1 MTPKAPKAGRRILL
15 EHIGPLWRRMSFSW
29 KVSARNILR
38 YKRRFL
44 MTVIGV
50 SGCTALMLVGF
61 GLHDA
66 IWDIIDV
73 QFGQIQRYDMTV
85 SIARGLDDASAG
97 RVRRTL
103 VDGGAKHLTR
113 VDARAML
120 AKGSGSD
127 DLTYGTWYATAPA
140 GQEACDRLADAL
152 RADRAVATVGYVQT
166 TVGTYP
172 TMLSAIDVI
181 VVVLIVAAALA
192 FIVLYDLT
200 TIDIGERIREIATL
214 KVLGF
219 RRGEVDAY
227 VFREVAVLV
236 LIGALAG
243 LGLGTWL
250 EGFVVAGGIA
260 AVVDGVTSKSMA
272 GIWEPSGGVVAKR
285 ALCAALERLGSDEPP
300 CDPAD
305 MRAVQRV
312 LDGELRAR
320 YEHDRAAAA
329 AGGIAYFRTH
339 PVDRAEAN
347 AVVYS
352 HGAGR
357 IWLFGDCQAMV
368 NGQAVDTVKTVDRLL
383 GALRSFVVQAH
394 DLAAEDSTRQQTG
407 DGAAD
412 PGRAAI
418 MPFLRMQNRFAN
430 TRGEFGYFVFDGFT
444 DPTYPIRTLEARPGD
459 EVVLASDGYPDL
471 RPTLVESQAALE
483 QLRRTDPR
491 MLHVPGGTKG
501 FDPLRGTYDDR
512 TYLRFRVR

>member
-85 SIARGLDDASAG
+85 SIARGLDAWERLAQG
-97 RVRRTL
+97 A
-103 VDGGAKHLTR
+103 DGWDT
-113 VDARAML
+113 DL
-120 AKGSGSD
+120 A
-127 DLTYGTWYATAPA
+127 YGTWYATAPA

-166 TVGTYP
+166 TVGTYR

-181 VVVLIVAAALA
+181 VVVLIVAAAALA

-236 LIGALAG
+236 LVGALAG

-250 EGFVVAGGIA
+250 EGFVITTVEVDVVMFGRTIHAASYLWTFLLAGLFA
-260 AVVDGVTSKSMA
+260 AVVMLA
-272 GIWEPSGGVVAKR
+272 
-285 ALCAALERLGSDEPP
+285 
-300 CDPAD
+300 
-305 MRAVQRV
+305 MRPR
-312 LDGELRAR
+312 
-320 YEHDRAAAA
+320 
-329 AGGIAYFRTH
+329 
-339 PVDRAEAN
+339 
-347 AVVYS
+347 
-352 HGAGR
+352 
-357 IWLFGDCQAMV
+357 
-368 NGQAVDTVKTVDRLL
+368 
-383 GALRSFVVQAH
+383 
-394 DLAAEDSTRQQTG
+394 LAAID
-407 DGAAD
+407 
-412 PGRAAI
+412 
-418 MPFLRMQNRFAN
+418 M
-430 TRGEFGYFVFDGFT
+430 
-444 DPTYPIRTLEARPGD
+444 
-459 EVVLASDGYPDL
+459 
-471 RPTLVESQAALE
+471 VESLKSV
-483 QLRRTDPR
+483 D
-491 MLHVPGGTKG
+491 
-501 FDPLRGTYDDR
+501 
-512 TYLRFRVR
+512 

>member
-85 SIARGLDDASAG
+85 SIARGLDAWERLAQG
-97 RVRRTL
+97 A
-103 VDGGAKHLTR
+103 DGWDT
-113 VDARAML
+113 DL
-120 AKGSGSD
+120 A
-127 DLTYGTWYATAPA
+127 YGTWYATAPA

-166 TVGTYP
+166 TVGTYR

-219 RRGEVDAY
+219 RRGEVDDY

-236 LIGALAG
+236 LVGALAG

-250 EGFVVAGGIA
+250 EGFVITTVEVDVVMFGRTIHAASYLWAFLLAGLFA
-260 AVVDGVTSKSMA
+260 AVVMLA
-272 GIWEPSGGVVAKR
+272 
-285 ALCAALERLGSDEPP
+285 
-300 CDPAD
+300 
-305 MRAVQRV
+305 MRPR
-312 LDGELRAR
+312 
-320 YEHDRAAAA
+320 
-329 AGGIAYFRTH
+329 
-339 PVDRAEAN
+339 
-347 AVVYS
+347 
-352 HGAGR
+352 
-357 IWLFGDCQAMV
+357 
-368 NGQAVDTVKTVDRLL
+368 
-383 GALRSFVVQAH
+383 
-394 DLAAEDSTRQQTG
+394 LAAID
-407 DGAAD
+407 
-412 PGRAAI
+412 
-418 MPFLRMQNRFAN
+418 M
-430 TRGEFGYFVFDGFT
+430 
-444 DPTYPIRTLEARPGD
+444 
-459 EVVLASDGYPDL
+459 
-471 RPTLVESQAALE
+471 VESLKSV
-483 QLRRTDPR
+483 D
-491 MLHVPGGTKG
+491 
-501 FDPLRGTYDDR
+501 
-512 TYLRFRVR
+512 

>member
-1 MTPKAPKAGRRILL
+1 MAAHVVLL
-15 EHIGPLWRRMSFSW
+15 EGQRAQH
-29 KVSARNILR
+29 LR

-140 GQEACDRLADAL
+140 GQEACGRLADAL

-166 TVGTYP
+166 TVGTYR

-181 VVVLIVAAALA
+181 VVVLIVAAAALA

-236 LIGALAG
+236 LVGALAG

-250 EGFVVAGGIA
+250 EGFVITTVEVDVVMFGRTIHAASYLWAFLLAGLFA
-260 AVVDGVTSKSMA
+260 AVVMLA
-272 GIWEPSGGVVAKR
+272 
-285 ALCAALERLGSDEPP
+285 
-300 CDPAD
+300 
-305 MRAVQRV
+305 MRPR
-312 LDGELRAR
+312 
-320 YEHDRAAAA
+320 
-329 AGGIAYFRTH
+329 
-339 PVDRAEAN
+339 
-347 AVVYS
+347 
-352 HGAGR
+352 
-357 IWLFGDCQAMV
+357 
-368 NGQAVDTVKTVDRLL
+368 
-383 GALRSFVVQAH
+383 
-394 DLAAEDSTRQQTG
+394 LAAID
-407 DGAAD
+407 
-412 PGRAAI
+412 
-418 MPFLRMQNRFAN
+418 M
-430 TRGEFGYFVFDGFT
+430 
-444 DPTYPIRTLEARPGD
+444 
-459 EVVLASDGYPDL
+459 
-471 RPTLVESQAALE
+471 VESLKSV
-483 QLRRTDPR
+483 D
-491 MLHVPGGTKG
+491 
-501 FDPLRGTYDDR
+501 
-512 TYLRFRVR
+512 

>member
-1 MTPKAPKAGRRILL
+1 
-15 EHIGPLWRRMSFSW
+15 
-29 KVSARNILR
+29 
-38 YKRRFL
+38 

-66 IWDIIDV
+66 IWDVIDV

-166 TVGTYP
+166 TVGTYR

-236 LIGALAG
+236 LVGALAG

-250 EGFVVAGGIA
+250 EGFVITTVEVDVVMFGRTIHAESYLWAFLLAGLFA
-260 AVVDGVTSKSMA
+260 AVVMLA
-272 GIWEPSGGVVAKR
+272 
-285 ALCAALERLGSDEPP
+285 
-300 CDPAD
+300 
-305 MRAVQRV
+305 MRPR
-312 LDGELRAR
+312 
-320 YEHDRAAAA
+320 
-329 AGGIAYFRTH
+329 
-339 PVDRAEAN
+339 
-347 AVVYS
+347 
-352 HGAGR
+352 
-357 IWLFGDCQAMV
+357 
-368 NGQAVDTVKTVDRLL
+368 
-383 GALRSFVVQAH
+383 
-394 DLAAEDSTRQQTG
+394 LAAID
-407 DGAAD
+407 
-412 PGRAAI
+412 
-418 MPFLRMQNRFAN
+418 M
-430 TRGEFGYFVFDGFT
+430 
-444 DPTYPIRTLEARPGD
+444 
-459 EVVLASDGYPDL
+459 
-471 RPTLVESQAALE
+471 VESLKSV
-483 QLRRTDPR
+483 D
-491 MLHVPGGTKG
+491 
-501 FDPLRGTYDDR
+501 
-512 TYLRFRVR
+512 

>member
-85 SIARGLDDASAG
+85 SIARGLDAWERLAQG
-97 RVRRTL
+97 A
-103 VDGGAKHLTR
+103 DGWDT
-113 VDARAML
+113 DL
-120 AKGSGSD
+120 A
-127 DLTYGTWYATAPA
+127 YGTWYATAPA

-166 TVGTYP
+166 TVGTYR

-181 VVVLIVAAALA
+181 VVVLIVAAAALA

-236 LIGALAG
+236 LVGALAG

-250 EGFVVAGGIA
+250 EGFVITTVEMDVVMFGRTIHA
-260 AVVDGVTSKSMA
+260 AS
-272 GIWEPSGGVVAKR
+272 
-285 ALCAALERLGSDEPP
+285 
-300 CDPAD
+300 
-305 MRAVQRV
+305 
-312 LDGELRAR
+312 
-320 YEHDRAAAA
+320 
-329 AGGIAYFRTH
+329 
-339 PVDRAEAN
+339 
-347 AVVYS
+347 
-352 HGAGR
+352 
-357 IWLFGDCQAMV
+357 
-368 NGQAVDTVKTVDRLL
+368 
-383 GALRSFVVQAH
+383 
-394 DLAAEDSTRQQTG
+394 
-407 DGAAD
+407 
-412 PGRAAI
+412 
-418 MPFLRMQNRFAN
+418 
-430 TRGEFGYFVFDGFT
+430 
-444 DPTYPIRTLEARPGD
+444 
-459 EVVLASDGYPDL
+459 
-471 RPTLVESQAALE
+471 
-483 QLRRTDPR
+483 
-491 MLHVPGGTKG
+491 
-501 FDPLRGTYDDR
+501 
-512 TYLRFRVR
+512 YL

>member
-127 DLTYGTWYATAPA
+127 DLAV
-140 GQEACDRLADAL
+140 QVACDRLADAL

-166 TVGTYP
+166 TVGTYR

-181 VVVLIVAAALA
+181 VVVLIVAAAALA

-236 LIGALAG
+236 LVGALAG

-250 EGFVVAGGIA
+250 EGFVITTVEVDVVMFGRTIHAASYLWAFLLAGLFV
-260 AVVDGVTSKSMA
+260 AVVMLA
-272 GIWEPSGGVVAKR
+272 
-285 ALCAALERLGSDEPP
+285 
-300 CDPAD
+300 
-305 MRAVQRV
+305 MRPR
-312 LDGELRAR
+312 
-320 YEHDRAAAA
+320 
-329 AGGIAYFRTH
+329 
-339 PVDRAEAN
+339 
-347 AVVYS
+347 
-352 HGAGR
+352 
-357 IWLFGDCQAMV
+357 
-368 NGQAVDTVKTVDRLL
+368 
-383 GALRSFVVQAH
+383 
-394 DLAAEDSTRQQTG
+394 LAAID
-407 DGAAD
+407 
-412 PGRAAI
+412 
-418 MPFLRMQNRFAN
+418 M
-430 TRGEFGYFVFDGFT
+430 
-444 DPTYPIRTLEARPGD
+444 
-459 EVVLASDGYPDL
+459 
-471 RPTLVESQAALE
+471 VESLKSV
-483 QLRRTDPR
+483 D
-491 MLHVPGGTKG
+491 
-501 FDPLRGTYDDR
+501 
-512 TYLRFRVR
+512 

>member
-44 MTVIGV
+44 MTVVGV

-85 SIARGLDDASAG
+85 SIARGPDAWERLAQG
-97 RVRRTL
+97 A
-103 VDGGAKHLTR
+103 DGWDT
-113 VDARAML
+113 DL
-120 AKGSGSD
+120 A
-127 DLTYGTWYATAPA
+127 YGTWYATAPA

-166 TVGTYP
+166 TVGTYR

-181 VVVLIVAAALA
+181 VVVLIVAAAALA

-236 LIGALAG
+236 LVGALAG

-250 EGFVVAGGIA
+250 EGFVITTVEVDVVMFGRTIHAASYLWAFLLAGLFA
-260 AVVDGVTSKSMA
+260 AVVMLA
-272 GIWEPSGGVVAKR
+272 
-285 ALCAALERLGSDEPP
+285 
-300 CDPAD
+300 
-305 MRAVQRV
+305 MRPR
-312 LDGELRAR
+312 
-320 YEHDRAAAA
+320 
-329 AGGIAYFRTH
+329 
-339 PVDRAEAN
+339 
-347 AVVYS
+347 
-352 HGAGR
+352 
-357 IWLFGDCQAMV
+357 
-368 NGQAVDTVKTVDRLL
+368 
-383 GALRSFVVQAH
+383 
-394 DLAAEDSTRQQTG
+394 LAAID
-407 DGAAD
+407 
-412 PGRAAI
+412 
-418 MPFLRMQNRFAN
+418 M
-430 TRGEFGYFVFDGFT
+430 
-444 DPTYPIRTLEARPGD
+444 
-459 EVVLASDGYPDL
+459 
-471 RPTLVESQAALE
+471 VESLKSV
-483 QLRRTDPR
+483 D
-491 MLHVPGGTKG
+491 
-501 FDPLRGTYDDR
+501 
-512 TYLRFRVR
+512 

>member
-85 SIARGLDDASAG
+85 SIARGPDAWERLAQG
-97 RVRRTL
+97 A
-103 VDGGAKHLTR
+103 DGWDT
-113 VDARAML
+113 DL
-120 AKGSGSD
+120 A
-127 DLTYGTWYATAPA
+127 YGTWYATAPA

-166 TVGTYP
+166 TVGTYR

-227 VFREVAVLV
+227 VFREVSVLV
-236 LIGALAG
+236 LVGALAG

-250 EGFVVAGGIA
+250 EGFVITTVEVDVVMFGRTIHAASYLWAFLLAGLFA
-260 AVVDGVTSKSMA
+260 AVVMLA
-272 GIWEPSGGVVAKR
+272 
-285 ALCAALERLGSDEPP
+285 
-300 CDPAD
+300 
-305 MRAVQRV
+305 MRPR
-312 LDGELRAR
+312 
-320 YEHDRAAAA
+320 
-329 AGGIAYFRTH
+329 
-339 PVDRAEAN
+339 
-347 AVVYS
+347 
-352 HGAGR
+352 
-357 IWLFGDCQAMV
+357 
-368 NGQAVDTVKTVDRLL
+368 
-383 GALRSFVVQAH
+383 
-394 DLAAEDSTRQQTG
+394 LAAID
-407 DGAAD
+407 
-412 PGRAAI
+412 
-418 MPFLRMQNRFAN
+418 M
-430 TRGEFGYFVFDGFT
+430 
-444 DPTYPIRTLEARPGD
+444 
-459 EVVLASDGYPDL
+459 
-471 RPTLVESQAALE
+471 VESLKSV
-483 QLRRTDPR
+483 D
-491 MLHVPGGTKG
+491 
-501 FDPLRGTYDDR
+501 
-512 TYLRFRVR
+512 

>member
-44 MTVIGV
+44 MTVVGV

-85 SIARGLDDASAG
+85 SIARGPDAWE
-97 RVRRTL
+97 R
-103 VDGGAKHLTR
+103 
-113 VDARAML
+113 L
-120 AKGSGSD
+120 AQGSD
-127 DLTYGTWYATAPA
+127 GWDTDLAYGTWYATAPA

-166 TVGTYP
+166 TVGTYR

-181 VVVLIVAAALA
+181 VVVLIVAAAALA

-236 LIGALAG
+236 LVGALAG

-250 EGFVVAGGIA
+250 EGFVITTVEVDVVMFGRTIHAASYLWAFLLAGLFA
-260 AVVDGVTSKSMA
+260 AVVMLA
-272 GIWEPSGGVVAKR
+272 
-285 ALCAALERLGSDEPP
+285 
-300 CDPAD
+300 
-305 MRAVQRV
+305 MRPR
-312 LDGELRAR
+312 
-320 YEHDRAAAA
+320 
-329 AGGIAYFRTH
+329 
-339 PVDRAEAN
+339 
-347 AVVYS
+347 
-352 HGAGR
+352 
-357 IWLFGDCQAMV
+357 
-368 NGQAVDTVKTVDRLL
+368 
-383 GALRSFVVQAH
+383 
-394 DLAAEDSTRQQTG
+394 LAAID
-407 DGAAD
+407 
-412 PGRAAI
+412 
-418 MPFLRMQNRFAN
+418 M
-430 TRGEFGYFVFDGFT
+430 
-444 DPTYPIRTLEARPGD
+444 
-459 EVVLASDGYPDL
+459 
-471 RPTLVESQAALE
+471 VESLKSV
-483 QLRRTDPR
+483 D
-491 MLHVPGGTKG
+491 
-501 FDPLRGTYDDR
+501 
-512 TYLRFRVR
+512 

>member
-1 MTPKAPKAGRRILL
+1 MTSKAPKAGRRILL

-127 DLTYGTWYATAPA
+127 DLAVQVVVARDPARLARSIDFRGRIGHRPVAFGADSVLVTEKAARTLGVGSGDDLALSRQNAMGDATGAARRIPVTGVVENYVGNVVYLGPDAWERLAQGADGWDTDLAYGTWYATAPA

-166 TVGTYP
+166 TVGTYR

-227 VFREVAVLV
+227 VFREMAVLV
-236 LIGALAG
+236 LVGALAG

-250 EGFVVAGGIA
+250 EGFVITTVEVDVVMFGRTIHAASYLWAFLLAGLFA
-260 AVVDGVTSKSMA
+260 AVVMLA
-272 GIWEPSGGVVAKR
+272 
-285 ALCAALERLGSDEPP
+285 
-300 CDPAD
+300 
-305 MRAVQRV
+305 MRPR
-312 LDGELRAR
+312 
-320 YEHDRAAAA
+320 
-329 AGGIAYFRTH
+329 
-339 PVDRAEAN
+339 
-347 AVVYS
+347 
-352 HGAGR
+352 
-357 IWLFGDCQAMV
+357 
-368 NGQAVDTVKTVDRLL
+368 
-383 GALRSFVVQAH
+383 
-394 DLAAEDSTRQQTG
+394 LAAID
-407 DGAAD
+407 
-412 PGRAAI
+412 
-418 MPFLRMQNRFAN
+418 M
-430 TRGEFGYFVFDGFT
+430 
-444 DPTYPIRTLEARPGD
+444 
-459 EVVLASDGYPDL
+459 
-471 RPTLVESQAALE
+471 VESLKSV
-483 QLRRTDPR
+483 D
-491 MLHVPGGTKG
+491 
-501 FDPLRGTYDDR
+501 
-512 TYLRFRVR
+512 

>member
-85 SIARGLDDASAG
+85 SIARGLDAWERLAQG
-97 RVRRTL
+97 A
-103 VDGGAKHLTR
+103 DGWDT
-113 VDARAML
+113 DL
-120 AKGSGSD
+120 A
-127 DLTYGTWYATAPA
+127 YGTWYATAPA

-181 VVVLIVAAALA
+181 VVVLIVAAAALA

-236 LIGALAG
+236 LVGALAG

-250 EGFVVAGGIA
+250 EGFVITTVEVDVVMFGRTIHAASYLWAFLLAGLFA
-260 AVVDGVTSKSMA
+260 AVVMLA
-272 GIWEPSGGVVAKR
+272 
-285 ALCAALERLGSDEPP
+285 
-300 CDPAD
+300 
-305 MRAVQRV
+305 MRPR
-312 LDGELRAR
+312 
-320 YEHDRAAAA
+320 
-329 AGGIAYFRTH
+329 
-339 PVDRAEAN
+339 
-347 AVVYS
+347 
-352 HGAGR
+352 
-357 IWLFGDCQAMV
+357 
-368 NGQAVDTVKTVDRLL
+368 
-383 GALRSFVVQAH
+383 
-394 DLAAEDSTRQQTG
+394 LAAID
-407 DGAAD
+407 
-412 PGRAAI
+412 
-418 MPFLRMQNRFAN
+418 M
-430 TRGEFGYFVFDGFT
+430 
-444 DPTYPIRTLEARPGD
+444 
-459 EVVLASDGYPDL
+459 
-471 RPTLVESQAALE
+471 VESLKSV
-483 QLRRTDPR
+483 D
-491 MLHVPGGTKG
+491 
-501 FDPLRGTYDDR
+501 
-512 TYLRFRVR
+512 

>member
-127 DLTYGTWYATAPA
+127 DLAVQVVVAR
-140 GQEACDRLADAL
+140 DRLADAL

-166 TVGTYP
+166 TVGTYR

-181 VVVLIVAAALA
+181 VVVLIVAAAALA

-236 LIGALAG
+236 LVGALAG

-250 EGFVVAGGIA
+250 EGFVITTVEVDVVMFGRTIHAASYLWAFLLAGLFA
-260 AVVDGVTSKSMA
+260 AVVMLA
-272 GIWEPSGGVVAKR
+272 
-285 ALCAALERLGSDEPP
+285 
-300 CDPAD
+300 
-305 MRAVQRV
+305 MRPR
-312 LDGELRAR
+312 
-320 YEHDRAAAA
+320 
-329 AGGIAYFRTH
+329 
-339 PVDRAEAN
+339 
-347 AVVYS
+347 
-352 HGAGR
+352 
-357 IWLFGDCQAMV
+357 
-368 NGQAVDTVKTVDRLL
+368 
-383 GALRSFVVQAH
+383 
-394 DLAAEDSTRQQTG
+394 LAAID
-407 DGAAD
+407 
-412 PGRAAI
+412 
-418 MPFLRMQNRFAN
+418 M
-430 TRGEFGYFVFDGFT
+430 
-444 DPTYPIRTLEARPGD
+444 
-459 EVVLASDGYPDL
+459 
-471 RPTLVESQAALE
+471 VESLKSV
-483 QLRRTDPR
+483 D
-491 MLHVPGGTKG
+491 
-501 FDPLRGTYDDR
+501 
-512 TYLRFRVR
+512 

>member
-1 MTPKAPKAGRRILL
+1 MTPKAPKAPKAGRRILL

-85 SIARGLDDASAG
+85 SIARGLDAWERLAQG
-97 RVRRTL
+97 A
-103 VDGGAKHLTR
+103 DGWDT
-113 VDARAML
+113 DL
-120 AKGSGSD
+120 A
-127 DLTYGTWYATAPA
+127 YGTWYATAPA

-166 TVGTYP
+166 TVGTYR

-236 LIGALAG
+236 LVGALAG

-250 EGFVVAGGIA
+250 EGFVITTVEVDVVMFGRTIHAASYLWAFLLAGLFA
-260 AVVDGVTSKSMA
+260 AVVMLA
-272 GIWEPSGGVVAKR
+272 
-285 ALCAALERLGSDEPP
+285 
-300 CDPAD
+300 
-305 MRAVQRV
+305 MRPR
-312 LDGELRAR
+312 
-320 YEHDRAAAA
+320 
-329 AGGIAYFRTH
+329 
-339 PVDRAEAN
+339 
-347 AVVYS
+347 
-352 HGAGR
+352 
-357 IWLFGDCQAMV
+357 
-368 NGQAVDTVKTVDRLL
+368 
-383 GALRSFVVQAH
+383 
-394 DLAAEDSTRQQTG
+394 LAAID
-407 DGAAD
+407 
-412 PGRAAI
+412 
-418 MPFLRMQNRFAN
+418 M
-430 TRGEFGYFVFDGFT
+430 
-444 DPTYPIRTLEARPGD
+444 
-459 EVVLASDGYPDL
+459 
-471 RPTLVESQAALE
+471 VESLKSV
-483 QLRRTDPR
+483 D
-491 MLHVPGGTKG
+491 
-501 FDPLRGTYDDR
+501 
-512 TYLRFRVR
+512 

>member
-85 SIARGLDDASAG
+85 SIARGLDAWERLAQG
-97 RVRRTL
+97 A
-103 VDGGAKHLTR
+103 DGWDT
-113 VDARAML
+113 DL
-120 AKGSGSD
+120 A
-127 DLTYGTWYATAPA
+127 YGTWYATAPA

-166 TVGTYP
+166 TVGTYR

-236 LIGALAG
+236 LVGALAG

-250 EGFVVAGGIA
+250 EGFVITTVEVDVVMFGRTIHAASYLWAFLLAGLFA
-260 AVVDGVTSKSMA
+260 AVVMLA
-272 GIWEPSGGVVAKR
+272 
-285 ALCAALERLGSDEPP
+285 
-300 CDPAD
+300 
-305 MRAVQRV
+305 MRPR
-312 LDGELRAR
+312 
-320 YEHDRAAAA
+320 
-329 AGGIAYFRTH
+329 
-339 PVDRAEAN
+339 
-347 AVVYS
+347 
-352 HGAGR
+352 
-357 IWLFGDCQAMV
+357 
-368 NGQAVDTVKTVDRLL
+368 
-383 GALRSFVVQAH
+383 
-394 DLAAEDSTRQQTG
+394 LAAID
-407 DGAAD
+407 
-412 PGRAAI
+412 
-418 MPFLRMQNRFAN
+418 M
-430 TRGEFGYFVFDGFT
+430 
-444 DPTYPIRTLEARPGD
+444 
-459 EVVLASDGYPDL
+459 
-471 RPTLVESQAALE
+471 VESLKSV
-483 QLRRTDPR
+483 D
-491 MLHVPGGTKG
+491 
-501 FDPLRGTYDDR
+501 
-512 TYLRFRVR
+512 

>member
-85 SIARGLDDASAG
+85 SIARGLDAWERLAQG
-97 RVRRTL
+97 A
-103 VDGGAKHLTR
+103 DGWDT
-113 VDARAML
+113 DL
-120 AKGSGSD
+120 A
-127 DLTYGTWYATAPA
+127 YGIWYATAPA

-166 TVGTYP
+166 TVGTYR

-236 LIGALAG
+236 LVGALAG

-250 EGFVVAGGIA
+250 EGFVITTVEVDVVMFGRTIHAASYLWAFLLAGLFA
-260 AVVDGVTSKSMA
+260 AVVMLA
-272 GIWEPSGGVVAKR
+272 
-285 ALCAALERLGSDEPP
+285 
-300 CDPAD
+300 
-305 MRAVQRV
+305 MRPR
-312 LDGELRAR
+312 
-320 YEHDRAAAA
+320 
-329 AGGIAYFRTH
+329 
-339 PVDRAEAN
+339 
-347 AVVYS
+347 
-352 HGAGR
+352 
-357 IWLFGDCQAMV
+357 
-368 NGQAVDTVKTVDRLL
+368 
-383 GALRSFVVQAH
+383 
-394 DLAAEDSTRQQTG
+394 LAAID
-407 DGAAD
+407 
-412 PGRAAI
+412 
-418 MPFLRMQNRFAN
+418 M
-430 TRGEFGYFVFDGFT
+430 
-444 DPTYPIRTLEARPGD
+444 
-459 EVVLASDGYPDL
+459 
-471 RPTLVESQAALE
+471 VESLKSV
-483 QLRRTDPR
+483 D
-491 MLHVPGGTKG
+491 
-501 FDPLRGTYDDR
+501 
-512 TYLRFRVR
+512 

>member
-85 SIARGLDDASAG
+85 SIARGPDAWERLAQG
-97 RVRRTL
+97 A
-103 VDGGAKHLTR
+103 DGWDT
-113 VDARAML
+113 DL
-120 AKGSGSD
+120 A
-127 DLTYGTWYATAPA
+127 YGTWYATAPA

-166 TVGTYP
+166 TVGTYR

-236 LIGALAG
+236 LVGALAG

-250 EGFVVAGGIA
+250 EGFVITTVEVDVVMFGRTIHAASYLWAFLLAGLFA
-260 AVVDGVTSKSMA
+260 AVVMLA
-272 GIWEPSGGVVAKR
+272 
-285 ALCAALERLGSDEPP
+285 
-300 CDPAD
+300 
-305 MRAVQRV
+305 MRPR
-312 LDGELRAR
+312 
-320 YEHDRAAAA
+320 
-329 AGGIAYFRTH
+329 
-339 PVDRAEAN
+339 
-347 AVVYS
+347 
-352 HGAGR
+352 
-357 IWLFGDCQAMV
+357 
-368 NGQAVDTVKTVDRLL
+368 
-383 GALRSFVVQAH
+383 
-394 DLAAEDSTRQQTG
+394 LAAID
-407 DGAAD
+407 
-412 PGRAAI
+412 
-418 MPFLRMQNRFAN
+418 M
-430 TRGEFGYFVFDGFT
+430 
-444 DPTYPIRTLEARPGD
+444 
-459 EVVLASDGYPDL
+459 
-471 RPTLVESQAALE
+471 VESLKSV
-483 QLRRTDPR
+483 D
-491 MLHVPGGTKG
+491 
-501 FDPLRGTYDDR
+501 
-512 TYLRFRVR
+512 

>member
-85 SIARGLDDASAG
+85 SIARGPDAWERLAQG
-97 RVRRTL
+97 A
-103 VDGGAKHLTR
+103 DGWDT
-113 VDARAML
+113 DL
-120 AKGSGSD
+120 A
-127 DLTYGTWYATAPA
+127 YGTWYATAPA

-236 LIGALAG
+236 LVGALAG

-250 EGFVVAGGIA
+250 EGFVITTVEVDVVMFGRTIHAASYLWAFLLAGLFA
-260 AVVDGVTSKSMA
+260 AVVMLA
-272 GIWEPSGGVVAKR
+272 
-285 ALCAALERLGSDEPP
+285 
-300 CDPAD
+300 
-305 MRAVQRV
+305 MRPR
-312 LDGELRAR
+312 
-320 YEHDRAAAA
+320 
-329 AGGIAYFRTH
+329 
-339 PVDRAEAN
+339 
-347 AVVYS
+347 
-352 HGAGR
+352 
-357 IWLFGDCQAMV
+357 
-368 NGQAVDTVKTVDRLL
+368 
-383 GALRSFVVQAH
+383 
-394 DLAAEDSTRQQTG
+394 LAAID
-407 DGAAD
+407 
-412 PGRAAI
+412 
-418 MPFLRMQNRFAN
+418 M
-430 TRGEFGYFVFDGFT
+430 
-444 DPTYPIRTLEARPGD
+444 
-459 EVVLASDGYPDL
+459 
-471 RPTLVESQAALE
+471 VESLKSV
-483 QLRRTDPR
+483 D
-491 MLHVPGGTKG
+491 
-501 FDPLRGTYDDR
+501 
-512 TYLRFRVR
+512 

>member
-127 DLTYGTWYATAPA
+127 DLAVQVVVARDPARLARSIDFRERIGHRPVAFGADSVLVTEKAARTLGVGSGDDLALSRQNAMGDATGAARRIPVTGVVENYVGNVVYLGPDAWERLAQGADGWDTDLAYGTWYATAPA

-166 TVGTYP
+166 TVGTYR

-181 VVVLIVAAALA
+181 VVVLIVAAAALA

-200 TIDIGERIREIATL
+200 TIDIGERIRETATL

-236 LIGALAG
+236 LVGALAG

-250 EGFVVAGGIA
+250 EGFVITTVEVDVVMFGRTIHAASYLWAFLLAGLFA
-260 AVVDGVTSKSMA
+260 AVVMLA
-272 GIWEPSGGVVAKR
+272 
-285 ALCAALERLGSDEPP
+285 
-300 CDPAD
+300 
-305 MRAVQRV
+305 MRPR
-312 LDGELRAR
+312 
-320 YEHDRAAAA
+320 
-329 AGGIAYFRTH
+329 
-339 PVDRAEAN
+339 
-347 AVVYS
+347 
-352 HGAGR
+352 
-357 IWLFGDCQAMV
+357 
-368 NGQAVDTVKTVDRLL
+368 
-383 GALRSFVVQAH
+383 
-394 DLAAEDSTRQQTG
+394 LAAID
-407 DGAAD
+407 
-412 PGRAAI
+412 
-418 MPFLRMQNRFAN
+418 M
-430 TRGEFGYFVFDGFT
+430 
-444 DPTYPIRTLEARPGD
+444 
-459 EVVLASDGYPDL
+459 
-471 RPTLVESQAALE
+471 VESLKSV
-483 QLRRTDPR
+483 D
-491 MLHVPGGTKG
+491 
-501 FDPLRGTYDDR
+501 
-512 TYLRFRVR
+512 

>member
-1 MTPKAPKAGRRILL
+1 MTSKAPKAGRRILL

-44 MTVIGV
+44 MTVVGV

-127 DLTYGTWYATAPA
+127 DLAVQVVVARDPARLARSIDFRGRIGHRPVAFGADSVLVTEKAARTLGVGSGDDLALSRQNAMGDATGAARRIPVTGVVENYVGNVVYLGPDAWERLAQGADGWDTDLAYGTWYATAPA

-166 TVGTYP
+166 TVGTYR

-181 VVVLIVAAALA
+181 VVVLIVAAAALA

-236 LIGALAG
+236 LVGALAG

-250 EGFVVAGGIA
+250 EGFVITTVEVDVVMFGRTIHAASYLWAFLLAGLFA
-260 AVVDGVTSKSMA
+260 AVVMLA
-272 GIWEPSGGVVAKR
+272 
-285 ALCAALERLGSDEPP
+285 
-300 CDPAD
+300 
-305 MRAVQRV
+305 MRPR
-312 LDGELRAR
+312 
-320 YEHDRAAAA
+320 
-329 AGGIAYFRTH
+329 
-339 PVDRAEAN
+339 
-347 AVVYS
+347 
-352 HGAGR
+352 
-357 IWLFGDCQAMV
+357 
-368 NGQAVDTVKTVDRLL
+368 
-383 GALRSFVVQAH
+383 
-394 DLAAEDSTRQQTG
+394 LAAID
-407 DGAAD
+407 
-412 PGRAAI
+412 
-418 MPFLRMQNRFAN
+418 M
-430 TRGEFGYFVFDGFT
+430 
-444 DPTYPIRTLEARPGD
+444 
-459 EVVLASDGYPDL
+459 
-471 RPTLVESQAALE
+471 VESLKSV
-483 QLRRTDPR
+483 D
-491 MLHVPGGTKG
+491 
-501 FDPLRGTYDDR
+501 
-512 TYLRFRVR
+512 

>member
-127 DLTYGTWYATAPA
+127 DLAVQVVVARDPARLARSIDFRERIGHRPVAFGADSVLVTEKAARTLGVGSGDDLALSRQNAMGDATGAARRIPVTGVVENYVGNVVYLGPDAWERLAQGADGWDTDLAYGTWYATAPA

-166 TVGTYP
+166 TVGTYR

-181 VVVLIVAAALA
+181 VVVLIVAAAALA

-236 LIGALAG
+236 LVGALAG

-250 EGFVVAGGIA
+250 EGFVITTVEVDVVMFGRTIHAASYLWAFLLAGLFA
-260 AVVDGVTSKSMA
+260 AVVMLA
-272 GIWEPSGGVVAKR
+272 
-285 ALCAALERLGSDEPP
+285 
-300 CDPAD
+300 
-305 MRAVQRV
+305 MRPR
-312 LDGELRAR
+312 
-320 YEHDRAAAA
+320 
-329 AGGIAYFRTH
+329 
-339 PVDRAEAN
+339 
-347 AVVYS
+347 
-352 HGAGR
+352 
-357 IWLFGDCQAMV
+357 
-368 NGQAVDTVKTVDRLL
+368 
-383 GALRSFVVQAH
+383 
-394 DLAAEDSTRQQTG
+394 LAAID
-407 DGAAD
+407 
-412 PGRAAI
+412 
-418 MPFLRMQNRFAN
+418 M
-430 TRGEFGYFVFDGFT
+430 
-444 DPTYPIRTLEARPGD
+444 
-459 EVVLASDGYPDL
+459 
-471 RPTLVESQAALE
+471 VESLKSV
-483 QLRRTDPR
+483 D
-491 MLHVPGGTKG
+491 
-501 FDPLRGTYDDR
+501 
-512 TYLRFRVR
+512 

>member
-85 SIARGLDDASAG
+85 SIARGLDAWERLAQG
-97 RVRRTL
+97 A
-103 VDGGAKHLTR
+103 DGWDT
-113 VDARAML
+113 DL
-120 AKGSGSD
+120 A
-127 DLTYGTWYATAPA
+127 YGTWYATAPA

-166 TVGTYP
+166 TVGTYR

-227 VFREVAVLV
+227 VFREMAVLV
-236 LIGALAG
+236 LVGALAG

-250 EGFVVAGGIA
+250 EGFVITTVEVDVVMFGRTIHAASYLWAFLLAGLFA
-260 AVVDGVTSKSMA
+260 AVVMLA
-272 GIWEPSGGVVAKR
+272 
-285 ALCAALERLGSDEPP
+285 
-300 CDPAD
+300 
-305 MRAVQRV
+305 MRPR
-312 LDGELRAR
+312 
-320 YEHDRAAAA
+320 
-329 AGGIAYFRTH
+329 
-339 PVDRAEAN
+339 
-347 AVVYS
+347 
-352 HGAGR
+352 
-357 IWLFGDCQAMV
+357 
-368 NGQAVDTVKTVDRLL
+368 
-383 GALRSFVVQAH
+383 
-394 DLAAEDSTRQQTG
+394 LAAID
-407 DGAAD
+407 
-412 PGRAAI
+412 
-418 MPFLRMQNRFAN
+418 M
-430 TRGEFGYFVFDGFT
+430 
-444 DPTYPIRTLEARPGD
+444 
-459 EVVLASDGYPDL
+459 
-471 RPTLVESQAALE
+471 VESLKSV
-483 QLRRTDPR
+483 D
-491 MLHVPGGTKG
+491 
-501 FDPLRGTYDDR
+501 
-512 TYLRFRVR
+512 

>member
-50 SGCTALMLVGF
+50 SGCTALMVVGF

-85 SIARGLDDASAG
+85 SIARGLDAWERLAQG
-97 RVRRTL
+97 A
-103 VDGGAKHLTR
+103 DGWDT
-113 VDARAML
+113 DL
-120 AKGSGSD
+120 A
-127 DLTYGTWYATAPA
+127 YGTWYATAPA

-166 TVGTYP
+166 TVGTYR

-181 VVVLIVAAALA
+181 VVVLIVAAAALA

-236 LIGALAG
+236 LVGALAG

-250 EGFVVAGGIA
+250 EGFVITTVEMDVVMFGRTIHAASYLWAFLLAGLFA
-260 AVVDGVTSKSMA
+260 AVVMLA
-272 GIWEPSGGVVAKR
+272 
-285 ALCAALERLGSDEPP
+285 
-300 CDPAD
+300 
-305 MRAVQRV
+305 MRPR
-312 LDGELRAR
+312 
-320 YEHDRAAAA
+320 
-329 AGGIAYFRTH
+329 
-339 PVDRAEAN
+339 
-347 AVVYS
+347 
-352 HGAGR
+352 
-357 IWLFGDCQAMV
+357 
-368 NGQAVDTVKTVDRLL
+368 
-383 GALRSFVVQAH
+383 
-394 DLAAEDSTRQQTG
+394 LAAID
-407 DGAAD
+407 
-412 PGRAAI
+412 
-418 MPFLRMQNRFAN
+418 M
-430 TRGEFGYFVFDGFT
+430 
-444 DPTYPIRTLEARPGD
+444 
-459 EVVLASDGYPDL
+459 
-471 RPTLVESQAALE
+471 VESLKSV
-483 QLRRTDPR
+483 D
-491 MLHVPGGTKG
+491 
-501 FDPLRGTYDDR
+501 
-512 TYLRFRVR
+512 

>member
-85 SIARGLDDASAG
+85 SIARGPDAWERLAQG
-97 RVRRTL
+97 A
-103 VDGGAKHLTR
+103 DGWDT
-113 VDARAML
+113 DL
-120 AKGSGSD
+120 A
-127 DLTYGTWYATAPA
+127 YGTWYATAPA

-166 TVGTYP
+166 TVGMYR

-181 VVVLIVAAALA
+181 VVVLIVAAAALA

-236 LIGALAG
+236 LVGALAG

-250 EGFVVAGGIA
+250 EGFVITTVEVDVVMFGRTIHAASYLWAFLLAGLFA
-260 AVVDGVTSKSMA
+260 AVVMLA
-272 GIWEPSGGVVAKR
+272 
-285 ALCAALERLGSDEPP
+285 
-300 CDPAD
+300 
-305 MRAVQRV
+305 MRPR
-312 LDGELRAR
+312 
-320 YEHDRAAAA
+320 
-329 AGGIAYFRTH
+329 
-339 PVDRAEAN
+339 
-347 AVVYS
+347 
-352 HGAGR
+352 
-357 IWLFGDCQAMV
+357 
-368 NGQAVDTVKTVDRLL
+368 
-383 GALRSFVVQAH
+383 
-394 DLAAEDSTRQQTG
+394 LAAID
-407 DGAAD
+407 
-412 PGRAAI
+412 
-418 MPFLRMQNRFAN
+418 M
-430 TRGEFGYFVFDGFT
+430 
-444 DPTYPIRTLEARPGD
+444 
-459 EVVLASDGYPDL
+459 
-471 RPTLVESQAALE
+471 VESLKSV
-483 QLRRTDPR
+483 D
-491 MLHVPGGTKG
+491 
-501 FDPLRGTYDDR
+501 
-512 TYLRFRVR
+512 

>member
-85 SIARGLDDASAG
+85 SIARGLDAWERLAQG
-97 RVRRTL
+97 A
-103 VDGGAKHLTR
+103 DGWDT
-113 VDARAML
+113 DL
-120 AKGSGSD
+120 A
-127 DLTYGTWYATAPA
+127 YGTWYATAPA

-166 TVGTYP
+166 TVGTYR

-181 VVVLIVAAALA
+181 VVVLIVAAAALA

-236 LIGALAG
+236 LVGALAG

-250 EGFVVAGGIA
+250 EGFVITTVEVDVVMFGRTIHAASYLWAFLLAGLFA
-260 AVVDGVTSKSMA
+260 AVVMLA
-272 GIWEPSGGVVAKR
+272 
-285 ALCAALERLGSDEPP
+285 
-300 CDPAD
+300 
-305 MRAVQRV
+305 MRPR
-312 LDGELRAR
+312 
-320 YEHDRAAAA
+320 
-329 AGGIAYFRTH
+329 
-339 PVDRAEAN
+339 
-347 AVVYS
+347 
-352 HGAGR
+352 
-357 IWLFGDCQAMV
+357 
-368 NGQAVDTVKTVDRLL
+368 
-383 GALRSFVVQAH
+383 
-394 DLAAEDSTRQQTG
+394 LAAID
-407 DGAAD
+407 
-412 PGRAAI
+412 
-418 MPFLRMQNRFAN
+418 M
-430 TRGEFGYFVFDGFT
+430 
-444 DPTYPIRTLEARPGD
+444 
-459 EVVLASDGYPDL
+459 
-471 RPTLVESQAALE
+471 VESLKSV
-483 QLRRTDPR
+483 D
-491 MLHVPGGTKG
+491 
-501 FDPLRGTYDDR
+501 
-512 TYLRFRVR
+512 

>member
-85 SIARGLDDASAG
+85 SIARGLDAWERLAQG
-97 RVRRTL
+97 A
-103 VDGGAKHLTR
+103 DGWDT
-113 VDARAML
+113 
-120 AKGSGSD
+120 

-140 GQEACDRLADAL
+140 GQEACGRLADAL

-166 TVGTYP
+166 TVGTYR

-181 VVVLIVAAALA
+181 VVVLIVAAAALA

-236 LIGALAG
+236 LVGALAG

-250 EGFVVAGGIA
+250 EGFVITTVEMDVVMFGRTIHA
-260 AVVDGVTSKSMA
+260 AS
-272 GIWEPSGGVVAKR
+272 
-285 ALCAALERLGSDEPP
+285 
-300 CDPAD
+300 
-305 MRAVQRV
+305 
-312 LDGELRAR
+312 
-320 YEHDRAAAA
+320 
-329 AGGIAYFRTH
+329 
-339 PVDRAEAN
+339 
-347 AVVYS
+347 
-352 HGAGR
+352 
-357 IWLFGDCQAMV
+357 
-368 NGQAVDTVKTVDRLL
+368 
-383 GALRSFVVQAH
+383 
-394 DLAAEDSTRQQTG
+394 
-407 DGAAD
+407 
-412 PGRAAI
+412 
-418 MPFLRMQNRFAN
+418 
-430 TRGEFGYFVFDGFT
+430 
-444 DPTYPIRTLEARPGD
+444 
-459 EVVLASDGYPDL
+459 
-471 RPTLVESQAALE
+471 
-483 QLRRTDPR
+483 
-491 MLHVPGGTKG
+491 
-501 FDPLRGTYDDR
+501 
-512 TYLRFRVR
+512 YL

>member
-85 SIARGLDDASAG
+85 SIARGPDAWERLAQG
-97 RVRRTL
+97 A
-103 VDGGAKHLTR
+103 DGWDT
-113 VDARAML
+113 
-120 AKGSGSD
+120 

-166 TVGTYP
+166 TVGTYR

-181 VVVLIVAAALA
+181 VVVLIVAAAALA

-236 LIGALAG
+236 LVGALAG

-250 EGFVVAGGIA
+250 EGFVITTVEVDVVMFGRTIHAASYLWAFLLAGLFA
-260 AVVDGVTSKSMA
+260 AVVMLA
-272 GIWEPSGGVVAKR
+272 
-285 ALCAALERLGSDEPP
+285 
-300 CDPAD
+300 
-305 MRAVQRV
+305 MRPR
-312 LDGELRAR
+312 
-320 YEHDRAAAA
+320 
-329 AGGIAYFRTH
+329 
-339 PVDRAEAN
+339 
-347 AVVYS
+347 
-352 HGAGR
+352 
-357 IWLFGDCQAMV
+357 
-368 NGQAVDTVKTVDRLL
+368 
-383 GALRSFVVQAH
+383 
-394 DLAAEDSTRQQTG
+394 LAAID
-407 DGAAD
+407 
-412 PGRAAI
+412 
-418 MPFLRMQNRFAN
+418 M
-430 TRGEFGYFVFDGFT
+430 
-444 DPTYPIRTLEARPGD
+444 
-459 EVVLASDGYPDL
+459 
-471 RPTLVESQAALE
+471 VESLKSV
-483 QLRRTDPR
+483 D
-491 MLHVPGGTKG
+491 
-501 FDPLRGTYDDR
+501 
-512 TYLRFRVR
+512 

>member
-85 SIARGLDDASAG
+85 SIARGPDAWERLAQG
-97 RVRRTL
+97 A
-103 VDGGAKHLTR
+103 DGWDT
-113 VDARAML
+113 DL
-120 AKGSGSD
+120 A
-127 DLTYGTWYATAPA
+127 YGTWYATAPA

-166 TVGTYP
+166 TVGTYR

-181 VVVLIVAAALA
+181 VVVLIVAAAALA

-200 TIDIGERIREIATL
+200 TIYIGERIREIATL

-236 LIGALAG
+236 LVGALAG

-250 EGFVVAGGIA
+250 EGFVITTVEVDVVMFGRTIHAASYLWAFLLAGLFA
-260 AVVDGVTSKSMA
+260 AVVMLA
-272 GIWEPSGGVVAKR
+272 
-285 ALCAALERLGSDEPP
+285 
-300 CDPAD
+300 
-305 MRAVQRV
+305 MRPR
-312 LDGELRAR
+312 
-320 YEHDRAAAA
+320 
-329 AGGIAYFRTH
+329 
-339 PVDRAEAN
+339 
-347 AVVYS
+347 
-352 HGAGR
+352 
-357 IWLFGDCQAMV
+357 
-368 NGQAVDTVKTVDRLL
+368 
-383 GALRSFVVQAH
+383 
-394 DLAAEDSTRQQTG
+394 LAAID
-407 DGAAD
+407 
-412 PGRAAI
+412 
-418 MPFLRMQNRFAN
+418 M
-430 TRGEFGYFVFDGFT
+430 
-444 DPTYPIRTLEARPGD
+444 
-459 EVVLASDGYPDL
+459 
-471 RPTLVESQAALE
+471 VESLKSV
-483 QLRRTDPR
+483 D
-491 MLHVPGGTKG
+491 
-501 FDPLRGTYDDR
+501 
-512 TYLRFRVR
+512 